1 MKASDYLN
9 SVRRTIAPNHTPAT
23 TRLGLRGETGEVCDL
38 IKKWTGHGVKE
49 DREKILKELGDCTW
63 YAAAKLIES
72 PITEEERAD
81 LLEGPSKFPTILNE
95 RDLIHFAETAQDTGI
110 AFANS
115 FALPKISYYHLFDTA
130 TLFMVTIKSLAHRFG
145 YTLAEVFAANSAKLR
160 ARYPDGFSTAASL
173 AKADEHPAP
182 SIAEAVSTH
191 CRREN
196 PSLVGYDANGSPVEG

>member
-72 PITEEERAD
+72 PLTEEERAD

-95 RDLIHFAETAQDTGI
+95 RDLIHFAETAQDAGI
-110 AFANS
+110 EFAHTS
-115 FALPKISYYHLFDTA
+115 RVSLLFDSG
-130 TLFMVTIKSLAHRFG
+130 TLFVMLLKTLAHRFG
-145 YTLAEVFAANSAKLR
+145 YTLGEVFAANSAKLR
-160 ARYPDGFSTAASL
+160 ARYPDGFNTAASL

-182 SIAEAVSTH
+182 SIAEAVSKH